1 MLTEGNPQMF
11 TIPEDLGR
19 FSAEGLADLRRIA
32 AEELAALREATTPE
46 SITDEQLDRGE
57 ALAAF
62 VVQADTE
69 ISARGARAGRF
80 NALTVAEPATAPEPA
95 PEPEPAPDPEPV
107 PEPVVASTEPV
118 PDPPPTPEPA
128 PRPTV
133 AEVAPTTPAPVIP
146 SARTTDFG
154 DHTILAAADLPDIP
168 TGSELEGWDGVA
180 QAFVSRTRSYK
191 GRSKMQHPVAV
202 IRRDWGEQYTILD
215 TDGPVAAADKLNWIT
230 SEARLPGGSLVAAN
244 GWCAPSTPL
253 YSTCV
258 QVSTDGLLSLPEVLA
273 PRGGI
278 IHNQGIDFAT
288 IFGGE
293 FPPQDGFSL
302 LTEAQVIADTAKTCI
317 EIPCPDFVDDRL
329 KIAALCLTGAILQ
342 NRAYPEFVSA
352 FVQGAIAVQAHN
364 VNRDVISDLVS
375 GSTAV
380 TLSGIPWDSDGTVAS
395 NTLSAV
401 EHAIVDIR
409 YRLRLPQSQTV
420 EVVLPYWILQMYR
433 ADVAR
438 RNASPT
444 EFAAADSMISNWFS
458 MRGARA
464 QYVYDWQD
472 AFSTSG
478 VGYGQST
485 PMVNQP
491 TEVDFLVYPSGTWV
505 LARQDVIRLD
515 SVYDSVNLPLNLVTQ
530 LFMEDGY
537 AAMRMCPL
545 SRVYT
550 LPICASGETGEQ
562 TISCDGS

>member
-1 MLTEGNPQMF
+1 MF
-11 TIPEDLGR
+11 LIPDDLGR
-19 FSAEGLADLRRIA
+19 FSVDGLADLRRVA
-32 AEELAALREATTPE
+32 AEELAALRADTTPD
-46 SITDEQLDRGE
+46 SITDEQLERGE

-62 VVQADTE
+62 LAQADTE
-69 ISARGARAGRF
+69 IAARGARADRF
-80 NALTVAEPATAPEPA
+80 AALDVPEPVPAT
-95 PEPEPAPDPEPV
+95 APDPEP
-107 PEPVVASTEPV
+107 EPVPV
-118 PDPPPTPEPA
+118 PDPEPVAASSAPEVEPVTTTTSGGGTA
-128 PRPTV
+128 KVTV
-133 AEVAPTTPAPVIP
+133 AEVAPTTPVPVVP
-146 SARTTDFG
+146 NAVSDFG
-154 DHTILAAADLPDIP
+154 AHTILAAADLPDIP
-168 TGSELEGWDGVA
+168 TGSELDGWDGVA
-180 QAFVSRTRSYK
+180 AAFVNRTRSYK
-191 GRSKMQHPVAV
+191 GLSKMQHPVAV
-202 IRRDWGEQYTILD
+202 IQRNWGDQYTILD
-215 TDGPVAAADKLNWIT
+215 TDGPVAATEKLNYIT
-230 SEARLPGGSLVAAN
+230 NEANLPGGSLVAAN

-258 QVSTDGLLSLPEVLA
+258 QVSTDGLISLPEVLA

-293 FPPQDGFSL
+293 FAPQDGFNI
-302 LTEAQVIADTAKTCI
+302 LTEAQVIADTAKTCV

-329 KIAALCLTGAILQ
+329 KINALCLTGAILQ

-364 VNRDVISDLVS
+364 VNRDVIADLVS

-380 TLSGIPWDSDGTVAS
+380 TLGGVPWDSDGTVAS

-409 YRLRLPQSQTV
+409 YRLRLPQNQTV
-420 EVVLPYWILQMYR
+420 EVVLPYWILSMYR
-433 ADVAR
+433 ADIAR

-444 EFAAADSMISNWFS
+444 EFGAADSMLANWFA
-458 MRGARA
+458 MRGARP

-478 VGYGQST
+478 VGFGAATPLVNLPGQ
-485 PMVNQP
+485 VQ
-491 TEVDFLVYPSGTWV
+491 FLVYPSGTWV

-537 AAMRMCPL
+537 RPMRMCPL

-550 LPICASGETGEQ
+550 VSICPSGETGEQ

>member
-1 MLTEGNPQMF
+1 MF
-11 TIPEDLGR
+11 TIPDDLGR

-32 AEELAALREATTPE
+32 AEELAALREATTPDT
-46 SITDEQLDRGE
+46 ITDEQLERGE
-57 ALAAF
+57 ALFAF
-62 VVQADTE
+62 IANADTE
-69 ISARGARAGRF
+69 IGNRGARSDRF
-80 NALTVAEPATAPEPA
+80 NALTVPATAPEPT
-95 PEPEPAPDPEPV
+95 PEPEPV
-107 PEPVVASTEPV
+107 PEPV
-118 PDPPPTPEPA
+118 PTPEPVAVPEPVVASSEPA
-128 PRPTV
+128 PEPAARPTV
-133 AEVAPTTPAPVIP
+133 AEVAPITATPVIP
-146 SARTTDFG
+146 STARSTDFG

-215 TDGPVAAADKLNWIT
+215 TDGPVAASEKLTWIT
-230 SEARLPGGSLVAAN
+230 SENRLPGGSLVAAN

-253 YSTCV
+253 YSTCI
-258 QVSTDGLLSLPEVLA
+258 QVSTDGMWNGPEVLA

-293 FPPQDGFSL
+293 FPPQDGFTI
-302 LTEAQVIADTAKTCI
+302 LTEAQVIADTAKTCV

-380 TLSGIPWDSDGTVAS
+380 TLSGVPWDSDGTVAS

-420 EVVLPYWILQMYR
+420 EVVLPFWILQMYR

-444 EFAAADSMISNWFS
+444 EFGAADAQIANWFA

-478 VGYGQST
+478 VGYGQAT

-515 SVYDSVNLPLNLVTQ
+515 SVYDSVNLPNNLVTQ

>member
-1 MLTEGNPQMF
+1 MF
-11 TIPEDLGR
+11 TIPDDLGR
-19 FSAEGLADLRRIA
+19 FSVDGLRDLRRVA
-32 AEELAALREATTPE
+32 AEELSALREATTPDT
-46 SITDEQLDRGE
+46 ITDEQLERGE
-57 ALAAF
+57 ALATFIAT
-62 VVQADTE
+62 ADTE
-69 ISARGARAGRF
+69 VQARGARADRF
-80 NALTVAEPATAPEPA
+80 NALNVPEPPATAPEPA
-95 PEPEPAPDPEPV
+95 PEPEP
-107 PEPVVASTEPV
+107 EPV
-118 PDPPPTPEPA
+118 PDPEPAPEPA
-128 PRPTV
+128 VVAANELQAETANGNGGNNVRMTV
-133 AEVAPTTPAPVIP
+133 ADVAPSTPPPSIP
-146 SARTTDFG
+146 AGRNTDFG
-154 DHTILAAADLPDIP
+154 AHTILAAADLPDIT
-168 TGSELEGWDGVA
+168 TGTELDGWDGVA
-180 QAFVSRTRSYK
+180 QAFVARTRSYK
-191 GRSKMQHPVAV
+191 GGRARMQHNVAI
-202 IRRDWGEQYTILD
+202 IRRDWGEEYTIQD
-215 TDGPVAAADKLNWIT
+215 SDGPVGSYEKLQRIT
-230 SEARLPGGSLVAAN
+230 DESRLPGGSLVAAN

-258 QVSTDGLLSLPEVLA
+258 QVSTDGLISLPEVLA

-293 FPPQDGFSL
+293 SPAQDGFNI
-302 LTEAQVIADTAKTCI
+302 LTEAQVIADTAKTCV
-317 EIPCPDFVDDRL
+317 EIPCPEFVDDRL
-329 KIAALCLTGAILQ
+329 KISALCLTGAILQ

-352 FVQGAIAVQAHN
+352 FVQGAVAVQAHN
-364 VNRDVISDLVS
+364 VNRQVIADLVS

-409 YRLRLPQSQTV
+409 YRLRLPQNQTV

-433 ADVAR
+433 ADIAR

-444 EFAAADSMISNWFS
+444 EFGAADAQIANWFA

-472 AFSTSG
+472 SFSTAG

-515 SVYDSVNLPLNLVTQ
+515 SVYDSVNLPNNLVTQ
-530 LFMEDGY
+530 LFMEDGF

-545 SRVYT
+545 SRVYS

-562 TISCDGS
+562 TISCDAS